1 MLLMTLA
8 KSLGETMLKA
18 FDVRWLEHDETVIT
32 YSSEF
37 QEQDWLMKADILKDA
52 IGILTEEYDSVL
64 QKHREKNYA
73 TE

>member
-1 MLLMTLA
+1 MI
-8 KSLGETMLKA
+8 KA

-37 QEQDWLMKADILKDA
+37 QEQDWLMKADILKDS

-64 QKHREKNYA
+64 QKHREKNYV

>member
-1 MLLMTLA
+1 MFLEVIMLN
-8 KSLGETMLKA
+8 A
-18 FDVRWLEHDETVIT
+18 FTVRWLERDETVVT

-64 QKHREKNYA
+64 QKYREKYNA
-73 TE
+73 TL